1 MDKRKASVGDL
12 VLRAGIDAEGFGGPW
27 PCRPAL
33 AFVTGTSSRGRW
45 VREPDD
51 DMSVLYTITY
61 LAPNDRGLA
70 DEQVFARHFKVIAR
84 VTQEEP
90 DGSTI

>member
-33 AFVTGTSSRGRW
+33 AFVTGVYAPTASPVPGLKI
-45 VREPDD
+45 
-51 DMSVLYTITY
+51 LYTITY
-61 LAPNDRGLA
+61 LTPNDRGLA
-70 DEQVFARHFKVIAR
+70 REQVFARHFKVIAR